1 MATEQKFD
9 PSPLTWAGS
18 DRMLARRVARPLNR
32 FLHIEAAGGIVLLV
46 ATVAALVWANSP
58 WKDLYHEILETH
70 IVMNLGGLHVLD
82 EPIEA
87 WINDALMA
95 IFFFVMGLEIKR
107 ELVTGELRDPRAATL
122 PAVAAMGGVIVP
134 ALVYFAFN
142 PSGPASA
149 GWGIPM
155 ATDIAFTLG
164 VVSLL
169 GTRVPTTI
177 KIFLLTLAIVDDIA
191 AILVIAVF
199 YTDDLSVE
207 WLLVTAAGIVAFLV
221 LRLTG
226 VWYTPAYVVAGA
238 FIWLAMFE
246 SGIHA
251 TLAGVIVGIMTPARP
266 LIDNP
271 RVGEGAILRVL
282 LQLRQQER
290 KAGPREEGPAAR
302 RARQELTAP
311 VMHRA
316 YFELKEQVSVAE
328 RLNYTLHPW
337 SSFVIIPI
345 FALANAGVEISFD
358 SLSEAARSP
367 VTHGVLLG
375 LVAGK
380 LVGISLFTW
389 AGVRLGL
396 FRLPGGATW
405 AHVFGLGALAGI
417 GFTVSLFI
425 TGLEFAGELADQ
437 AKMGVLA
444 ASAIAAVIGAL
455 IFLRAG
461 PGPRSHEPG
470 EGLMDI
476 EPEPAGIGSDAGQ
489 EDLE

>member
-1 MATEQKFD
+1 MAAEQQIN
-9 PSPLTWAGS
+9 PSPLTWSGS

-46 ATVAALVWANSP
+46 ATVVALIWANSP
-58 WKDLYHEILETH
+58 WKDFYHELLETH
-70 IVMNLGGLHVLD
+70 IVLDLGGLHVLD

-107 ELVTGELRDPRAATL
+107 ELVAGELRDPRAATL
-122 PAVAAMGGVIVP
+122 PAVAALGGVVVP
-134 ALVYFAFN
+134 ALLYFAFN
-142 PSGPASA
+142 PSGPAAS

-169 GTRVPTTI
+169 GTRVPHTI
-177 KIFLLTLAIVDDIA
+177 KVFLLTLAIVDDIA

-199 YTDDLSVE
+199 YTSDLSVP
-207 WLLVTAAGIVAFLV
+207 WLLVTVGGIVAFMV
-221 LRLTG
+221 MRLAG
-226 VWYTPAYVVAGA
+226 VWYTPVYLVAGV

-271 RVGEGAILRVL
+271 RMGEGAVLRVL
-282 LQLRQQER
+282 LHLRQQER
-290 KAGPREEGPAAR
+290 SAGVGEEKAVTR
-302 RARQELTAP
+302 RARQELSAP

-328 RLNYTLHPW
+328 RLNHTLHPW

-375 LVAGK
+375 LVVGK
-380 LVGISLFTW
+380 LAGISLFTW
-389 AGVRLGL
+389 AGVRIGL
-396 FRLPGGATW
+396 FRLPASATW
-405 AHVFGLGALAGI
+405 SHVAGLGALAGI

-425 TGLEFAGELADQ
+425 TGLEFDGDLADQ
-437 AKMGVLA
+437 AKMGILA
-444 ASAIAAVIGAL
+444 ASAIAAVLGAA
-455 IFLRAG
+455 IFAFSK
-461 PGPRSHEPG
+461 PRPQPHES
-470 EGLMDI
+470 ER
-476 EPEPAGIGSDAGQ
+476 Q
-489 EDLE
+489 EELSQ

>member
-1 MATEQKFD
+1 MATEQQFD

-107 ELVTGELRDPRAATL
+107 ELVTGELRDPRAAAL

-134 ALVYFAFN
+134 ALIYFSFN

-199 YTDDLSVE
+199 YTDDLSVA

-290 KAGPREEGPAAR
+290 KAGTKEEGPAAR

-367 VTHGVLLG
+367 VTHGVLIG

-405 AHVFGLGALAGI
+405 AHVFGLSALAGI

-425 TGLEFAGELADQ
+425 TGLEFEGELADQ

-455 IFLRAG
+455 FFFRAG
-461 PGPRSHEPG
+461 PGPRSHESG
-470 EGLMDI
+470 ESLTDH
-476 EPEPAGIGSDAGQ
+476 EPEPAGIGSPSGHK
-489 EDLE
+489 ELE